1 MSEGRPNSKRTSK
14 KHKPPGLKI
23 LHEDRDI
30 IVVDKSE
37 GLLTISNAKVKDKT
51 AHYFLNNYVQKG
63 NPKSRERIFIVH
75 RLDRETSGVL
85 VFAKNEIAKAY
96 LQKEW
101 SEFKKKYFA
110 VVLGKPPEAEGE
122 ITSYLA
128 ENSMYRMY
136 SVQDPNKGKFAK
148 TGYKVVQIRGRF
160 SLLEIELFTGRKNQ
174 IRVHMSDIGCPIVG
188 DKMYGKDPKAKGRLA
203 LHAASLTIRHPHSK
217 KEMTFETGPPSA
229 FKALVDKQK

>member
-1 MSEGRPNSKRTSK
+1 MSEGQPNSKKPSK

-37 GLLTISNAKVKDKT
+37 GLLTISNDKIKDKT

-75 RLDRETSGVL
+75 RLDRDTSGVL
-85 VFAKNEIAKAY
+85 VFARNENAKAY
-96 LQKEW
+96 LQEEW
-101 SEFKKKYFA
+101 GQFKKKYYA
-110 VVLGKPPEAEGE
+110 VVLGKPPETEGE
-122 ITSYLA
+122 ITSYLM
-128 ENSMYRMY
+128 ENAMHRMY

-148 TGYKVVQIRGRF
+148 TGYKVLKTTGRF

-174 IRVHMSDIGCPIVG
+174 IRVHMADIGCPIVG

-203 LHAASLTIRHPHSK
+203 LHAATLTILHPYSK
-217 KEMTFETGPPSA
+217 KEMTFETGFPNA
-229 FKALVDKQK
+229 FKTLVDF